1 MRVTP
6 SPMEIELGI
15 VSSVEID
22 GTTCKARV
30 QMTTRGNAVSPP
42 LFVVQMGTHEN
53 KSLWLPK
60 KDEQVVFV
68 LTEQGK
74 SGFIFGAIYSKRD
87 ETHADLQS
95 ETVSGTVFADG
106 SRVFFDESTSEL
118 KVDARSKVTVTADTE
133 ITATVDSCQIKVTA
147 SEIIAK
153 KGTTQVKVAAKVSIK
168 TAAGSLFTILD
179 NILTAQIAETHG
191 TPLGPTT
198 PPLNVAAYAAEKV
211 QLALVMEA

>member
-1 MRVTP
+1 
-6 SPMEIELGI
+6 MEIELGI

-30 QMTTRGNAVSPP
+30 KMTTRDNAVSPP

-60 KDEQVVFV
+60 VDEQVVFV

-74 SGFIFGAIYSKRD
+74 SGFIFGAVYSKRD

-106 SRVFFDESTSEL
+106 SRVFFDEDTSEL
-118 KVDARSKVTVTADTE
+118 IVDARSKVTVTADDE

-147 SEIIAK
+147 AEIIAK
-153 KGTTQVKVAAKVSIK
+153 KGTTQVKVAGKVSIK

-179 NILTAQIAETHG
+179 ALMTQMQAETHP
-191 TPLGPTT
+191 TAVGPSG
-198 PPLNVAAYAAEKV
+198 PPVNAPAYAAQQV
-211 QLALVMEA
+211 LLGLVMEA

>member
-1 MRVTP
+1 
-6 SPMEIELGI
+6 MEIELGI

-22 GTTCKARV
+22 AISAKARV
-30 QMTTRGNAVSPP
+30 LMTTRDNAVSPP

-60 KDEQVVFV
+60 VDEQVVFV

-74 SGFIFGAIYSKRD
+74 SGFIFGAVYSKRD

-118 KVDARSKVTVTADTE
+118 IVDARSKVTVTADDE
-133 ITATVDSCQIKVTA
+133 ITATVDSCQIKVTP
-147 SEIIAK
+147 SEIVAK
-153 KGTTQVKVAAKVSIK
+153 KGTTQVKVAGKVSIK

-179 NILTAQIAETHG
+179 TLITQMQAEIHPTAV
-191 TPLGPTT
+191 GPSG
-198 PPLNVAAYAAEKV
+198 PPVNAPAYAAQQV
-211 QLALVMEA
+211 ILGLVMEA

>member
-1 MRVTP
+1 
-6 SPMEIELGI
+6 MEIELGI

-30 QMTTRGNAVSPP
+30 KMTTRDEAVSPP

-53 KSLWLPK
+53 KSFWLPK
-60 KDEQVVFV
+60 VDEQVVFV

-74 SGFIFGAIYSKRD
+74 SGFIFGAVYSKRD

-147 SEIIAK
+147 AEIIAK
-153 KGTTQVKVAAKVSIK
+153 KGTTQVKVAGKVSIK

-179 NILTAQIAETHG
+179 ALMTQMQAEIHPTAV
-191 TPLGPTT
+191 GPSG
-198 PPLNVAAYAAEKV
+198 PPVNAPAYAAQQV
-211 QLALVMEA
+211 LLALVMEA

>member
-1 MRVTP
+1 
-6 SPMEIELGI
+6 MEIELGI

-30 QMTTRGNAVSPP
+30 KMTTRDNAVSPP

-60 KDEQVVFV
+60 IDEQVVFV

-74 SGFIFGAIYSKRD
+74 SGFIFGAVYSKRD

-118 KVDARSKVTVTADTE
+118 KVDARSKVTVTADDE

-147 SEIIAK
+147 AEIIAK
-153 KGTTQVKVAAKVSIK
+153 KGTTQVKVAGKVSIK

-179 NILTAQIAETHG
+179 ALMTQMQAEIHPTAV
-191 TPLGPTT
+191 GPSG
-198 PPLNVAAYAAEKV
+198 PPVNAPAYAAQQV
-211 QLALVMEA
+211 LLGLVMEA

>member
-6 SPMEIELGI
+6 SPMEIDLGI

-30 QMTTRGNAVSPP
+30 QMTTRDNAVSPP

-60 KDEQVVFV
+60 VDEQVVFV

-118 KVDARSKVTVTADTE
+118 IVDARSKVTVTADTE

-179 NILTAQIAETHG
+179 TLMTQMQAEIHPTAV
-191 TPLGPTT
+191 GPSG
-198 PPLNVAAYAAEKV
+198 PPVNAPAYAAQQV
-211 QLALVMEA
+211 LLGLVMEA